1 MSDMIESFSRANLQP
16 LAGIGL
22 ALLLGLLVGV
32 QRGWSLRTETA
43 GSRFAGVRTFALFGL
58 AGGIAGVTGSQ
69 SPAIAAIVAGAS
81 AVLALIGYTKTARA
95 PDQLSGTSSLAALIT
110 LGCGYLAA
118 SGRGEM
124 ATVVAV
130 AMTLVLALRTELHRW
145 VAGLSDIEVGAIIRF
160 ALIALAILPL
170 LPDQRFGPY
179 DAWNPRQLWL
189 VVVFVSG
196 FSFLGYIAAKRFGA
210 SRGTLVMAA
219 TGAMVSSTA
228 VTAALAMRVR
238 DGEESEAMAIAGIG
252 AASAV
257 MLIRAIIL
265 TVLLAPAAM
274 PTFGW
279 LAAPAALVSGGT
291 MLWAL
296 RNGREGSAA
305 DRPVE
310 LRNPFRLAPA
320 IGLMLLVMALTVA
333 ARWMMAMVGERG
345 LALVI
350 ALSGLADV
358 DSAIITVGSLPQ
370 GLLDGQIATIVIIA
384 PVLANTLFKGATAL
398 AIAGLRTGWKLALPL
413 VLSVAAS
420 LALLPILLV

>member
-1 MSDMIESFSRANLQP
+1 MIESFRGAQLQP

-22 ALLLGLLVGV
+22 ALFLGLLVGV
-32 QRGWSLRTETA
+32 QRGWSLRNEAA

-58 AGGIAGVTGSQ
+58 AGGMAAVTAAPA
-69 SPAIAAIVAGAS
+69 PAIAAIVSGA
-81 AVLALIGYTKTARA
+81 AAILILIGYTKSARA
-95 PDQLSGTSSLAALIT
+95 PDQLSGTTSLAALIT

-118 SGRGEM
+118 SGRSEM
-124 ATVVAV
+124 ATVIAV
-130 AMTLVLALRTELHRW
+130 ALTLVLALRDKLHRW
-145 VAGLSDIEVGAIIRF
+145 VAGLSDVEVGAIVRF

-170 LPDQRFGPY
+170 LPDHRFGPY
-179 DAWNPRQLWL
+179 DAWNPRQLWM

-196 FSFLGYIAAKRFGA
+196 FSFLGYIAAKRYGA

-257 MLIRAIIL
+257 MLIRAAIL
-265 TVLLAPAAM
+265 SAVLAPAAM
-274 PTFGW
+274 PEFGW
-279 LAAPAALVSGGT
+279 IAAPAALVSGGAT
-291 MLWAL
+291 FLAL
-296 RNGREGSAA
+296 RSRRDTSAT

-310 LRNPFRLAPA
+310 LKNPFRLAPA
-320 IGLMLLVMALTVA
+320 IGLMLLVMLLTVA

-358 DSAIITVGSLPQ
+358 DSAIIAVGSLPH
-370 GLLDGQIATIVIIA
+370 GLLKGQLATIVIVA

-398 AIAGLRTGWKLALPL
+398 AIAGWRKGWKLALPL

-420 LALLPILLV
+420 LMLVPILLF

>member
-1 MSDMIESFSRANLQP
+1 MIEALPGTATRS

-32 QRGWSLRTETA
+32 QRGWSLRNEAA
-43 GSRFAGVRTFALFGL
+43 GSRFAGVRTFALLGL
-58 AGGIAGVTGSQ
+58 AGGTAATVADPNPAVGAALAG
-69 SPAIAAIVAGAS
+69 AAAILILAGYAKS
-81 AVLALIGYTKTARA
+81 ARG
-95 PDQLSGTSSLAALIT
+95 PDQLSGTTSLAALIT

-118 SGRGEM
+118 SGRREA

-130 AMTLVLALRTELHRW
+130 AMTMVLALREELHRW
-145 VAGLSDIEVGAIIRF
+145 VAGLSDLEVGAITRF

-170 LPDQRFGPY
+170 LPNENYGPY

-196 FSFLGYIAAKRFGA
+196 FSFLGYVAAKRFGA

-238 DGEESEAMAIAGIG
+238 DGEETEAMAIAGIG

-265 TVLLAPAAM
+265 AAILAPAAM
-274 PTFGW
+274 PAFGW
-279 LAAPAALVSGGT
+279 IAAPAALVSGGAI
-291 MLWAL
+291 LRAL
-296 RNGREGSAA
+296 RSRGEGHAA
-305 DRPVE
+305 DHPVE

-320 IGLMLLVMALTVA
+320 IGLMLLVMLLTVT
-333 ARWMMAMVGERG
+333 ARWMMELVGDRG

-358 DSAIITVGSLPQ
+358 DSAIITVGSLPH
-370 GLLDGQIATIVIIA
+370 GLLEGQLATIVIIA
-384 PVLANTLFKGATAL
+384 PVLANTLVKGATAI
-398 AIAGLRTGWKLALPL
+398 AIAGLGKGWKLALPL

-420 LALLPILLV
+420 LAFAPILLA

>member
-1 MSDMIESFSRANLQP
+1 MNELLTGPVLRS

-32 QRGWSLRTETA
+32 QRGWSLRNEAA

-58 AGGIAGVTGSQ
+58 AGGIAAAAANEG
-69 SPAIAAIVAGAS
+69 PAIGAIIAGAAAI
-81 AVLALIGYTKTARA
+81 LILIGYAKVAHA
-95 PDQLSGTSSLAALIT
+95 PDQLSGTASLAALIT

-118 SGRGEM
+118 SGRTEM

-130 AMTLVLALRTELHRW
+130 AMTMVLALRAELHRW
-145 VAGLSDIEVGAIIRF
+145 VAGLSDVEVGAIVRF

-170 LPDQRFGPY
+170 LPDARFGPY

-238 DGEESEAMAIAGIG
+238 DREESEAVAIAGIG

-257 MLIRAIIL
+257 MLIRAVIL
-265 TVLLAPAAM
+265 TMVLAPTAM
-274 PTFGW
+274 PGFG
-279 LAAPAALVSGGT
+279 LIAAPAALVSGGAIF
-291 MLWAL
+291 WAL
-296 RNGREGSAA
+296 RGGRDGRTPEI
-305 DRPVE
+305 PVE
-310 LRNPFRLAPA
+310 LKNPFRLAPA
-320 IGLMLLVMALTVA
+320 IGLMLLVMLLTVA
-333 ARWMMAMVGERG
+333 ARWTMALVGERG

-350 ALSGLADV
+350 GLSGLADV
-358 DSAIITVGSLPQ
+358 DSAIIAVGSLPQ
-370 GLLDGQIATIVIIA
+370 GLLKDQMATIVIIA
-384 PVLANTLFKGATAL
+384 PVLANTLFKGATA
-398 AIAGLRTGWKLALPL
+398 IGVAGWRKGWKLALPL

-420 LALLPILLV
+420 LALVPFLLL

>member
-1 MSDMIESFSRANLQP
+1 MTAAIASADLEL
-16 LAGIGL
+16 LAGVGL

-32 QRGWSLRTETA
+32 QRGWSLRNEAA

-58 AGGIAGVTGSQ
+58 AGGIAAAVAT
-69 SPAIAAIVAGAS
+69 PAPSVAAIMAA
-81 AVLALIGYTKTARA
+81 AAAMLILIGYAKVAHA
-95 PDQLSGTSSLAALIT
+95 PDQLSGTTSLAALIT
-110 LGCGYLAA
+110 LGCGYLAG

-130 AMTLVLALRTELHRW
+130 AMTTVLALRSELHRW
-145 VAGLSDIEVGAIIRF
+145 VAGLNDVEVGAITRF

-170 LPDQRFGPY
+170 LPDESFGPY

-196 FSFLGYIAAKRFGA
+196 FSFLGYVAAKRFGA
-210 SRGTLVMAA
+210 SRGTLVMSA

-238 DGEESEAMAIAGIG
+238 DGEESEATAIAGIG

-265 TVLLAPAAM
+265 TSLIAPAAM
-274 PTFGW
+274 PAFGW
-279 LAAPAALVSGGT
+279 LAAPAALVSGGA

-296 RNGREGSAA
+296 RSRRSGSVAE
-305 DRPVE
+305 RPVE
-310 LRNPFRLAPA
+310 LKNPFRLAPA

-333 ARWMMAMVGERG
+333 ARWMMELVGERG

-358 DSAIITVGSLPQ
+358 DSAIITVGALPE
-370 GLLDGQIATIVIIA
+370 GLLKGQLATIVIIA

-398 AIAGLRTGWKLALPL
+398 AIAGWGKGWKLALPL

-420 LALLPILLV
+420 LAFIPLLLT